1 MPQESRSEIIFRI
14 AFAAGATAISC
25 AIGYWLVVI
34 LMIFPLGAVAFIFLS
49 CLFGIPAKA
58 FPYIG
63 MGIGFVTSLIW
74 WCAVVED
81 IKKLRGG
88 SVTESRTHIPD

>member
-1 MPQESRSEIIFRI
+1 MTEEMRRKIIFRI
-14 AFAAGATAISC
+14 AFAACATSISC
-25 AIGYWLVVI
+25 AVGYWLVVL
-34 LMIFPLGAVAFIFLS
+34 LMIFPPGAVAFIFLS

-74 WCAVVED
+74 WCAVAED
-81 IKKLRGG
+81 IKKLRSG
-88 SVTESRTHIPD
+88 STTES